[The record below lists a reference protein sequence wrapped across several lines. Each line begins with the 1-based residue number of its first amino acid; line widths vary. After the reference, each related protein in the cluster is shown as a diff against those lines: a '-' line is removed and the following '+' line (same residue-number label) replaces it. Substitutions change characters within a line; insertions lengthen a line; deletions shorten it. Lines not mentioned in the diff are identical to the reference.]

1 MSLERQIFALRNHGQ
16 LPAFEKHAI
25 FLGSI
30 FCRIGTLKLD
40 VDVTKIDIRVFKY
53 LPFRLTRNL
62 VLKNRDGLDG
72 SGGFELLGDFLLVC
86 GEMNVLDED
95 AASVTIISGWLLLD
109 HRPGC
114 AIFGLFFFLLGWL
127 INVFFVLFQR
137 RPLNLGAF
145 KHRRTYLL
153 VLVLGAGLTH
163 VGRLL
168 IHFQRIV
175 VEIFGRVQVDNV

>member
-16 LPAFEKHAI
+16 LATLEKHAI

-53 LPFRLTRNL
+53 LPFRLTRDL
-62 VLKNRDGLDG
+62 VLKNRHRLDG
-72 SGGFELLGDFLLVC
+72 SGGFKLLGDFLLVC

-137 RPLNLGAF
+137 RTLNLGAF
-145 KHRRTYLL
+145 KHRLTYLI

-163 VGRLL
+163 VRRLL

-175 VEIFGRVQVDNV
+175 VEIFGRVQVDDV

>member
-1 MSLERQIFALRNHGQ
+1 M
-16 LPAFEKHAI
+16 
-25 FLGSI
+25 
-30 FCRIGTLKLD
+30 
-40 VDVTKIDIRVFKY
+40 FKY

-62 VLKNRDGLDG
+62 VLKNRHRLDG
-72 SGGFELLGDFLLVC
+72 SGGFKLLGDFLLVC

-95 AASVTIISGWLLLD
+95 AASVTIVSGWLLLD

-127 INVFFVLFQR
+127 INVFFVLF
-137 RPLNLGAF
+137 PLNLGAF

-175 VEIFGRVQVDNV
+175 VEIFGWVQVDNI

>member
-72 SGGFELLGDFLLVC
+72 SGGFKLLGDFLLVC
-86 GEMNVLDED
+86 GKMNVLDED
-95 AASVTIISGWLLLD
+95 ATGVTIVSGWLLLD

-127 INVFFVLFQR
+127 INVFFVLF
-137 RPLNLGAF
+137 LNLGAF
-145 KHRRTYLL
+145 KHRRTYLKSLL